1 MNKINYKSKKF
12 TEHDRYSKK
21 NAYPKINKICHKGDT
36 VINIVSTQCFHVIF
50 LLDTLST
57 KRKVTR
63 IKENIRNVLFYGFSC
78 RR

>member
-1 MNKINYKSKKF
+1 MIDIPRKMHIQRQ
-12 TEHDRYSKK
+12 T
-21 NAYPKINKICHKGDT
+21 NKICHKGDT
-36 VINIVSTQCFHVIF
+36 VINIISTKCFHVIF

-57 KRKVTR
+57 KRKVTG